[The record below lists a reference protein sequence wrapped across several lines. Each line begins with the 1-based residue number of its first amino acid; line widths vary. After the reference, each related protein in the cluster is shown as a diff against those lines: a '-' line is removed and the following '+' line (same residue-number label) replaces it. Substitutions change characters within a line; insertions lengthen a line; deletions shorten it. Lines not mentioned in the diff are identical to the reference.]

1 MFHKSRISFILDE
14 PIEDHIPDNE
24 LELLCSETNE
34 IVDTE
39 EYVNFDNHLFTDD
52 IDFINCI
59 SKDEEECNSDNDSE
73 NVPITSNINDITTY
87 KKALCEIKRLEIF
100 ALKQNNENE
109 LVQSI
114 LNVKVLIENKISNN
128 LTKQKT
134 LDEFLL
140 K

>member
-1 MFHKSRISFILDE
+1 MFICT
-14 PIEDHIPDNE
+14 IEDPIPDNE

-34 IVDTE
+34 IIDTE

-59 SKDEEECNSDNDSE
+59 SKDEEECSSDNDSE

-87 KKALCEIKRLEIF
+87 KQALCEIKRLGIF
-100 ALKQNNENE
+100 SSKQNNENE
-109 LVQSI
+109 HVQSI

-128 LTKQKT
+128 VTKQKT

>member
-1 MFHKSRISFILDE
+1 LFHKSRISFILDE

-39 EYVNFDNHLFTDD
+39 EYVNFYNHLFTDD

-59 SKDEEECNSDNDSE
+59 SKDEEECISHNDSE
-73 NVPITSNINDITTY
+73 NVPITSNINDITTN
-87 KKALCEIKRLEIF
+87 KKAICGIKRPEIF

-114 LNVKVLIENKISNN
+114 FDVKVLIENKISNN
-128 LTKQKT
+128 VTKQKNWMN
-134 LDEFLL
+134 FC
-140 K
+140 